1 MFGLQIR
8 LWDVWWRLG
17 EKVVETSIE
26 KYKVVQFLN
35 VLWGSKK
42 DKRFL
47 LFSFDYM
54 ISHNRNVFFDGSLFL
69 RKTIQ
74 LSTTWAPHVS
84 ITVEMILKNT
94 KNKKNLKQNRMI
106 RKCWDY

>member
-54 ISHNRNVFFDGSLFL
+54 ISHNRMMEAFFLGKQFNSLQH
-69 RKTIQ
+69 KQ
-74 LSTTWAPHVS
+74 LMLA
-84 ITVEMILKNT
+84 
-94 KNKKNLKQNRMI
+94 
-106 RKCWDY
+106 